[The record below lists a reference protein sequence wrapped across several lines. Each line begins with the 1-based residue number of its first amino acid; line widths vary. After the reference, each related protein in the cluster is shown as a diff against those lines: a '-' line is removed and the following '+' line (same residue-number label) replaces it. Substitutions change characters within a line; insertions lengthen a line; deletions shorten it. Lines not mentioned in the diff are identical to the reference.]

1 MATDLSGGTIAA
13 MRTAALELLEGLD
26 AETLDRIS
34 YQFEDE
40 QERQSWYYAPTDHG
54 GVRLGD
60 MSSVQQQ
67 LAYKLLATGLSAGGY
82 ATAVLIMSSEN
93 LLDRLDG
100 WYPPQDDRRFRDPM
114 FYQLSVFGHPDH
126 EPWGWRFGGHHLSM
140 NYTIS
145 SGLVSATPNFFGV
158 DPSIS
163 PLIGGY
169 SFRPLAGLEDLA
181 RELVGTLDDGQLG
194 RAVISDV
201 APIDIVTANRPR
213 VSPGDRPVHIA
224 ETLRTPPSPQQASYM
239 SEWEAKTIAKI
250 GLREEHLAKLEFCRI
265 PTGLA
270 VSAMTSKQRELLD
283 RLLDQ
288 YLGRMPEELATR
300 ERDRVARTNQDLHF
314 AWAGGSVSGEP
325 HYYRIQGP
333 QLLVEYDNIHRDGC
347 HVHSVWRDPTGDFG
361 DDILGRHI
369 AQDH

>member
-1 MATDLSGGTIAA
+1 MAMELSGDTITA
-13 MRTAALELLEGLD
+13 MRTAALELLESLN
-26 AETLDRIS
+26 AETLERIS
-34 YQFEDE
+34 YPFEDE
-40 QERQSWYYAPTDHG
+40 KERRSWYYTPTDHG
-54 GVRLGD
+54 GVRLGE

-67 LAYKLLATGLSAGGY
+67 LAFKLLATGLSAGGY
-82 ATAVLIMSSEN
+82 ATAVLIMSTEN
-93 LLDRLDG
+93 ILDRLDG
-100 WYPPQDDRRFRDPM
+100 WMAPQDGRRSRDPM

-126 EPWGWRFGGHHLSM
+126 QPWGWRFGGHHLSM
-140 NYTIS
+140 HYTIS
-145 SGLVSATPNFFGV
+145 SEFVSVTPNFFGV

-181 RELVGTLDDGQLG
+181 RVLVRTLDDGQLG

-201 APIDIVTANRPR
+201 APTDIVTANRPR
-213 VSPGDRPVHIA
+213 VSPGDRPVHIT
-224 ETLRTPPSPQQASYM
+224 ETLRVPPSPPMSSYM
-239 SEWEAKTIAKI
+239 SEFEAKTIAEI
-250 GLREEHLAKLEFCRI
+250 GLRDEHLAKLEFCRT

-270 VSAMTSKQRELLD
+270 ASEMTSKQRELLEM
-283 RLLDQ
+283 LLDQ
-288 YLGRMPEELATR
+288 YLGRMPDELAMR

-314 AWAGGSVSGEP
+314 AWAGGFVSGDP

-333 QLLVEYDNIHRDGC
+333 RLLVEYDNLHRGGC
-347 HVHSVWRDPTGDFG
+347 HVHSVWRDPAGDFG